1 MSNSLTTYGLIGC
14 NGLWSMVKI
23 NYSGRKEKIYIYKL
37 LLKKCSS
44 RKIAS
49 MGGAIA
55 SPWGSFESPDLA
67 NIYMYIYIYIYYI
80 IFLTLK

>member
-1 MSNSLTTYGLIGC
+1 MGWLAVMVCGVWWRLIIQEG
-14 NGLWSMVKI
+14 K
-23 NYSGRKEKIYIYKL
+23 KKYIYKL

-55 SPWGSFESPDLA
+55 SPGGSFESPDLA
-67 NIYMYIYIYIYYI
+67 NIYIYIYIYYI